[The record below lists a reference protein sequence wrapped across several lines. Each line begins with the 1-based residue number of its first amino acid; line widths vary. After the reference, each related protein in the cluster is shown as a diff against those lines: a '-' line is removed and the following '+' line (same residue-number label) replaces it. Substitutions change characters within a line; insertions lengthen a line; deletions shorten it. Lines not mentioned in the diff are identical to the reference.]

1 MGLVNIHDGTI
12 FLGCLHHR
20 RQISH
25 IAGHT
30 ENTIHDDEASGF
42 LGDTLETIAK
52 GVHRVV
58 TIRNQLCGSDL
69 ATLNDGG
76 MVLTVTENEIIGLG
90 QSSKC
95 TLIGK
100 KTGGKKKGAFATKE
114 RCQRLLQLIVKR
126 DSTIQEA
133 GTGASGSELTCRL
146 AGRLDNAGILSQAE
160 VVIRPN
166 HDLLLATADNMV
178 PVALLNA
185 AEIRVESLGSG
196 ICRIAILSAL
206 LEEVSGHCLLLGKLQ
221 ESEHV

>member
-1 MGLVNIHDGTI
+1 MTVG
-12 FLGCLHHR
+12 
-20 RQISH
+20 
-25 IAGHT
+25 
-30 ENTIHDDEASGF
+30 
-42 LGDTLETIAK
+42 
-52 GVHRVV
+52 
-58 TIRNQLCGSDL
+58 NQLCGSDL

-76 MVLTVTENEIIGLG
+76 MVLTVAENEIIGLG
-90 QSSKC
+90 QSGKS

-100 KTGGKKKGAFATKE
+100 KTGRKKKGAFATKE

-133 GTGASGSELTCRL
+133 GTGASGSKLACRL
-146 AGRLDNAGILSQAE
+146 AGRLDDAGILGQAE

-166 HDLLLATADNMV
+166 HDLLLATANNMV

-185 AEIRVESLGSG
+185 AEIRVESLSSG

-206 LEEVSGHCLLLGKLQ
+206 LEEVSGHCLLIGKLQ